1 MVKKM
6 MLILAFTVMA
16 MALPQLEVRAESR
29 EIVICNIDFDS
40 SESFEKYS
48 VKNIPAC
55 RSTDGGRNG
64 SGALVLSG
72 DGSGHIMISF
82 EGVAILPGVTY
93 NVTYWVKMPAD
104 AAIAAPSG
112 GGAKVFF
119 RCGTNDATRTGTAND
134 GSGEWVKIS
143 AGVKSDIAADKIQ
156 FCYINPIPGTV
167 VYIDDFIL
175 STSDP
180 EYSADS
186 ELYDREY
193 AIRTE
198 ITDSAMKFDTPDD
211 VRRWSG
217 TTDGN
222 YAAGEG
228 IGGSGALRIVA
239 SGGTQV
245 FALPVQKLGAGLWRL
260 GFSFRV
266 DADANLVKISAA
278 SGAKLYL
285 CAGQTGYDRV
295 GMPSAHNGQW
305 QTVSMAVPSD
315 GEGELRIV
323 LTCVPAGT
331 VILIDDVCAGL
342 VDTDAERVSDG
353 FESIVPADAGIKVDF
368 STDDTDG
375 TGASSVIDD
384 VTKPGEEDPGGTV
397 PVIIGAVAVIAA
409 AGVIFAIVK
418 GRKKK

>member
-93 NVTYWVKMPAD
+93 NVTSWVKMPAD

-167 VYIDDFIL
+167 V
-175 STSDP
+175 
-180 EYSADS
+180 YSADS

-266 DADANLVKISAA
+266 DADVNLVKISAA

-323 LTCVPAGT
+323 LTGVPAGT
-331 VILIDDVCAGL
+331 VILIDDVRAGL

-397 PVIIGAVAVIAA
+397 PVIIGAAAVIAA
-409 AGVIFAIVK
+409 AGVIFAVVK

>member
-1 MVKKM
+1 MVKKV
-6 MLILAFTVMA
+6 MLILAFAVMA
-16 MALPQLEVRAESR
+16 MVLPQYEVHAENQ

-48 VKNIPAC
+48 VKNVSSC

-104 AAIAAPSG
+104 AAIASPSG

-119 RCGTNDATRTGTAND
+119 RCGTNDATRTGAAND

-143 AGVKSDIAADKIQ
+143 AGVKSDIAADKVQ
-156 FCYINPIPGTV
+156 FCYINPIPGTA
-167 VYIDDFIL
+167 VYIDDFVL

-198 ITDSAMKFDTPDD
+198 ITDPAMKFDTPDD

-217 TTDGN
+217 TTDGS

-228 IGGSGALRIVA
+228 IGGSGALRIIA

-245 FALPVQKLGAGLWRL
+245 FALPVQKLGTGLWRL

-266 DADANLVKISAA
+266 DADVNLVKISAA

-315 GEGELRIV
+315 GAGELRIV
-323 LTCVPAGT
+323 LTGVPAGT
-331 VILIDDVCAGL
+331 VVLIDDVRAGL

-375 TGASSVIDD
+375 TGASSVLDD
-384 VTKPGEEDPGGTV
+384 VTEREEKDSGGTV

-409 AGVIFAIVK
+409 AGTIFAVVK

>member
-64 SGALVLSG
+64 SGALVLFG

-198 ITDSAMKFDTPDD
+198 INDSAMKFDTPDD

-266 DADANLVKISAA
+266 DADVNLVKISA
-278 SGAKLYL
+278 
-285 CAGQTGYDRV
+285 DRKSV
-295 GMPSAHNGQW
+295 G
-305 QTVSMAVPSD
+305 
-315 GEGELRIV
+315 R
-323 LTCVPAGT
+323 
-331 VILIDDVCAGL
+331 
-342 VDTDAERVSDG
+342 ERVC
-353 FESIVPADAGIKVDF
+353 
-368 STDDTDG
+368 
-375 TGASSVIDD
+375 
-384 VTKPGEEDPGGTV
+384 
-397 PVIIGAVAVIAA
+397 
-409 AGVIFAIVK
+409 
-418 GRKKK
+418 